1 MATDL
6 SPSRIGTLG
15 RDFSPGDPE
24 NLYGGQGF
32 GQKVG
37 PGGAGPFLPRQPIA
51 SQPGSTRG
59 CVPRNRAQGG
69 QFLMAVMD
77 LAETGC
83 VEVAS
88 SRSERLYPPPPQP
101 LYFWVGCLD
110 QDGRGRFAWVGS
122 GFVWL
127 VLGKY
132 EGEEQEGVE
141 RGRLWEG
148 V

>member
-1 MATDL
+1 
-6 SPSRIGTLG
+6 
-15 RDFSPGDPE
+15 
-24 NLYGGQGF
+24 
-32 GQKVG
+32 
-37 PGGAGPFLPRQPIA
+37 
-51 SQPGSTRG
+51 
-59 CVPRNRAQGG
+59 
-69 QFLMAVMD
+69 MAVMD